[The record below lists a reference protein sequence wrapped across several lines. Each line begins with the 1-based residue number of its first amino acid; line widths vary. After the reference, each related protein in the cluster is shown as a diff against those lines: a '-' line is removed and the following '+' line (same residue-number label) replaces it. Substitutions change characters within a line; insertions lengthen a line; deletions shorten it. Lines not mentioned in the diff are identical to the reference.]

1 MLVKHGDH
9 VTSTLLYYWLTI
21 RTKMMDADRHIE
33 WFIHNFNM
41 AFKENSFILHLPTNF
56 SRKIRFGYIKIVIN
70 MTFKHNPY
78 FYVSLYKGS
87 RLWKCDILNTVS
99 HHVLWTH
106 FHSLVFPIY
115 RYHNFCLHLPF
126 RHAADWLCECLYSV
140 PLEHLLFPSNT
151 LLKHIQLKA
160 LTPLVVLDQY
170 VCFCVCELFVPVEL
184 IHIILCMLGCFNLL
198 FSSPKI
204 ACNDNML

>member
-1 MLVKHGDH
+1 MWHRRC
-9 VTSTLLYYWLTI
+9 YTI
-21 RTKMMDADRHIE
+21 GYQNSYSEINKTKMLDPDRHIE
-33 WFIHNFNM
+33 WLIHNLNI
-41 AFKENSFILHLPTNF
+41 AFKDNSFILQLPRNF

-70 MTFKHNPY
+70 MTFKHNLY
-78 FYVSLYKGS
+78 LCVSLYKGS
-87 RLWKCDILNTVS
+87 TLWECDILNTVS

-126 RHAADWLCECLYSV
+126 RHAADWICECLYYV

-160 LTPLVVLDQY
+160 LMPLVVLDQY
-170 VCFCVCELFVPVEL
+170 VFLRVWA
-184 IHIILCMLGCFNLL
+184 LCTSWTHTYNTLYALL
-198 FSSPKI
+198 F
-204 ACNDNML
+204 